1 MAALCQQM
9 KEGLQELGSLAWGG
23 GLGVAMQAKAG
34 WDFMRIK
41 EVTCW
46 IWLVNNSTPV
56 LLQRKVS
63 LALGTD
69 N

>member
-1 MAALCQQM
+1 MCQQR

-23 GLGVAMQAKAG
+23 GLGVAMQEKEG
-34 WDFMRIK
+34 WDFMRVK

-46 IWLVNNSTPV
+46 IWLVKNSTLV

-63 LALGTD
+63 LALGAD